1 MPPQLSRANT
11 PKIPL
16 ALPDENRQLRGMSQ
30 RPVLGIIACNRMVGV
45 ELSQAVMN
53 RYAVA
58 AMQYADCAALII
70 PSLPDCMRAS
80 EVVGRLDG
88 VLLTGTPSNVEPALY
103 GDDAAGEGPFDPDR
117 DRMMIELVEAVIAA
131 QRPLFGICR
140 GFQEINVALGGT
152 LRRDTSAAKELLH
165 HHAPDGTSFDGMFD
179 HHHTVDLAEG
189 GLLAA
194 AYDALSLEVNSVHFQ
209 GVGELANG
217 LQVEA
222 RAPDGLVEAYSA
234 RPNGAPLL
242 AVQWHPEWATDD
254 NEQSQTY
261 FRLLGRALRGAL

>member
-1 MPPQLSRANT
+1 MVT
-11 PKIPL
+11 
-16 ALPDENRQLRGMSQ
+16 
-30 RPVLGIIACNRMVGV
+30 RPVLGIIACNRTVGV
-45 ELSQAVMN
+45 ETAQAVMN
-53 RYAVA
+53 RYATA

-70 PSLPDCMRAS
+70 PSLPDFMRAD

-88 VLLTGTPSNVEPALY
+88 VLLTGTPSNVEPARY
-103 GDDAAGEGPFDPDR
+103 GDAGEGEGPFDPDR

-152 LRRDTSAAKELLH
+152 LRRDTSVSEDLLA
-165 HHAPDGTSFDGMFD
+165 HHAPDGVSFDGMFE
-179 HHHTVDLAEG
+179 HRHPVELADD

-194 AYDALSLEVNSVHFQ
+194 AYGKPSIEVNSVHYQ
-209 GVGELANG
+209 GIGELAAG
-217 LQVEA
+217 LRVEA

-234 RPNGAPLL
+234 RQNGAPLL

-254 NEQSQTY
+254 YRESQTY
-261 FRLLGRALRGAL
+261 FRLLGRALRGEL